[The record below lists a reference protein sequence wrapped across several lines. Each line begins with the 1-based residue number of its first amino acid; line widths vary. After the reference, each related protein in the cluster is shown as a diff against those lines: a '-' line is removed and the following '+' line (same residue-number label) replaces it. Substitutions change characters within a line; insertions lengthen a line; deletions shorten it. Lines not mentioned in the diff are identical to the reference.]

1 MCTWPAVG
9 VARPAEKK
17 NPWVPGGLLHMHRI
31 YMILTAAPTKALALI
46 DAVQLDC
53 LFRSIDVLNTASGFP
68 RLGAKGSCSVLVF
81 CLEKMP
87 CVAITSHLSRINKC
101 ICRCV
106 NRIMIHVLVRYA
118 SSLHC
123 PVRFG
128 FLQSLLIVFPHP
140 VFSILLPIKEVTSRS
155 PLLK

>member
-1 MCTWPAVG
+1 MLYSRSSCDVYLACCWC
-9 VARPAEKK
+9 RPASGEEKS
-17 NPWVPGGLLHMHRI
+17 LDSRRSAAYASHL
-31 YMILTAAPTKALALI
+31 ILTAAPTKALALI

-87 CVAITSHLSRINKC
+87 CVAITSHISRINKWIYQCMNC
-101 ICRCV
+101 IM
-106 NRIMIHVLVRYA
+106 NHVLVSYA

-128 FLQSLLIVFPHP
+128 FLQSLLIVSPHP
-140 VFSILLPIKEVTSRS
+140 VFRILLDQGSN
-155 PLLK
+155 